1 MPALRL
7 VLVAGLLACLPA
19 CLATKVVTVPV
30 SVAGDVVEG
39 TAKGAYAVGSGVVS
53 ATGDALDGPEPD
65 VKLKVTV
72 KKFGGG
78 TKTYTRTVEA
88 DDIEKTLEKI
98 GKKGTIIDVQVEP
111 AE

>member
-39 TAKGAYAVGSGVVS
+39 TAKGAYAVGSGVVN

-65 VKLKVTV
+65 VKLKVKV

-78 TKTYTRTVEA
+78 TKTYTRTVES